1 MPSHL
6 ESNKLFNI
14 ETKNFN
20 LETLLIILFSIV
32 TLGLIIA
39 QLEKLSMVCDE
50 FFHFDQIG
58 RIERGEGIVPALTV
72 IPGYHYL
79 VSYVMQLLN
88 LTELHHARYVSLFF
102 SLVSIAFGYGILK
115 SLKDDQPTLKT
126 AIIFTSPLLFPFFF
140 FVYTDILALTFVLG
154 SFYLSLQRKYHLAGL
169 VGVLSVLIRQTNI
182 LWIFLIYLF
191 VISDHFKDGFS
202 VSRLKSLIIPSLSFG
217 LCGLLFVG
225 FVWWNEGIALGDKSM
240 HPAFELS
247 LGNLIFFLFCFFMLM
262 LPHCLMSMKQV
273 VRTINESPYLWLVGL
288 GVFLVIYFNCTFS
301 HYYNT
306 KPSYLRNLVLITVQ
320 SSIIFKIVFSLSSTF
335 AFLVLVCSPLRTKAS
350 YLLYPIFMLL
360 ISSSSLIEQRYYIIG
375 FTFIILFIKDL
386 KSPRLQMMYGAMF
399 SAVIWSILSMGDVF
413 L

>member
-1 MPSHL
+1 MPSKL

-14 ETKNFN
+14 ENKNFN
-20 LETLLIILFSIV
+20 LETLFIVLFAIL
-32 TLGLIIA
+32 TLSLIIA
-39 QLEKLSMVCDE
+39 QLKEVSMVCDE

-58 RIERGEGIVPALTV
+58 RIERGEGMVPALTV

-79 VSYVMQLLN
+79 ISYVMQLFH

-102 SLVSIAFGYGILK
+102 SLVSVGLGYGILK
-115 SLKDDQPTLKT
+115 SFNDQQPTIKT
-126 AIIFTSPLLFPFFF
+126 ALIFTSPLLFPFFF

-154 SFYLSLQRKYHLAGL
+154 SFYLCLQRKYHWAGL
-169 VGVLSVLIRQTNI
+169 VGILSVLIRQTNI

-191 VISDHFKDGFS
+191 VILEHFKDGFS
-202 VSRLKSLIIPSLSFG
+202 VSSLKSLIVPSLSFG

-225 FVWWNEGIALGDKSM
+225 FVVWNDGIALGDKSM

-247 LGNLIFFLFCFFMLM
+247 LGNLIFFLFCFFILM
-262 LPHCLMSMKQV
+262 LPHCLMSIKQV
-273 VRTINESPYLWLVGL
+273 VQTINQSQYLWLVGL

-306 KPSYLRNLVLITVQ
+306 KPLFLRNVVLITVQ
-320 SSIIFKIVFSLSSTF
+320 TSIVFKIVFSVCSTF
-335 AFLVLVCSPLRTKAS
+335 SFLVLVCSPLRTKGS

-375 FTFIILFIKDL
+375 FVFIVLFIKEL
-386 KSPRLQMMYGAMF
+386 KSPRLQLMYGAMF
-399 SAVIWSILSMGDVF
+399 SAIIWSIVSTGDVF